1 MPWLL
6 DLLFLLLT
14 FQIFKTTAEPCRI
27 TSRVRLPIRR
37 STLHSLENSRPP
49 TFPGKSHLFVKD
61 EPYPFKRK
69 FSELCIGAAGIICAV
84 MLANAPIADAVE
96 TFQIEN
102 VRPSYKGYQ
111 STSGGVKALVQ
122 GLTDLTNAIGL
133 GKATYADGA
142 ANEDIDHN
150 YSQLT
155 PTGLRDVIEA
165 DFRERNYLW
174 TGRLTTFAYG
184 RDCVFT
190 DPTLT
195 FTGVDTFKRNLA
207 NLSPAIDALVENPT
221 TRLFKI
227 ELKEEQDQIIAEW
240 EMEGR
245 IRLPWRP
252 RIKLQG
258 ETRYTFSPSLRN
270 KVEAS
275 TNLQG

>member
-1 MPWLL
+1 
-6 DLLFLLLT
+6 
-14 FQIFKTTAEPCRI
+14 
-27 TSRVRLPIRR
+27 
-37 STLHSLENSRPP
+37 
-49 TFPGKSHLFVKD
+49 
-61 EPYPFKRK
+61 
-69 FSELCIGAAGIICAV
+69 
-84 MLANAPIADAVE
+84 
-96 TFQIEN
+96 
-102 VRPSYKGYQ
+102 
-111 STSGGVKALVQ
+111 
-122 GLTDLTNAIGL
+122 
-133 GKATYADGA
+133 
-142 ANEDIDHN
+142 
-150 YSQLT
+150 
-155 PTGLRDVIEA
+155 VIEA

-270 KVEAS
+270 KIVRYDESWGITAGEALKQILTPVTAQQS
-275 TNLQG
+275 W